1 MKLEATLLCVLLYLT
16 TGGCDRVYVHP
27 FYLVSLNNTDANSCK
42 ELEEREREQLV
53 KMFVPLSIESHFTS
67 TYEETLRNKSEE
79 EEKRLGV
86 NFLKDPI
93 YVTGARFYK
102 ELKRIHKSSNIIISP
117 IFIYETLFSIYLGA
131 SGQTAI
137 DLQILLGFD
146 PPSRVSSCNFKID
159 GHKVLFALKI
169 ILNAPLRSRD
179 TEGLTFSKLLCLF
192 SAPGTHLS
200 ESFVHELAFPDVSFY
215 VRAVDFTNP
224 TEAAK
229 QINAF
234 VERKSTYRSKG
245 LLADIDQET
254 TLLLATYT
262 HFKAVINGASSL
274 KEPQEFWVDSHTK
287 IYVPMMTITRILK
300 HKYHPGLSIV
310 KIPVSKS
317 VFLLLLQPSNSS
329 ELASDEDQY
338 PLTPSLEWLQGLE
351 SKQIHLTFPKVSFTS
366 MYDLQDL
373 LAKHGMPNL
382 LGKEA
387 NLRLLSSSNV
397 TIGKIITQ
405 QHFELSPSEAEQVE
419 AHTEEN
425 ASGTLKMT
433 LDKPFLF
440 AVYEQESAAL
450 IYFGQIT
457 NPLKET

>member
-1 MKLEATLLCVLLYLT
+1 MKLGVSLLCVLLYLT

-27 FYLVSLNNTDANSCK
+27 FFLVSLNNTDVNSCK
-42 ELEEREREQLV
+42 ELEEREQLV

-67 TYEETLRNKSEE
+67 TYEESLRNKSEE
-79 EEKRLGV
+79 EERRLGV
-86 NFLKDPI
+86 KFLKEPI
-93 YVTGARFYK
+93 YILGARFYK
-102 ELKRIHKSSNIIISP
+102 QLKKIHRSSNIILSP
-117 IFIYETLFSIYLGA
+117 IFIYESLLSIYLGA
-131 SGQTAI
+131 SGQTAS
-137 DLQILLGFD
+137 DLQILLGFF
-146 PPSRVSSCNFKID
+146 PPSSDSSCTFKID
-159 GHKVLFALKI
+159 GRKVLFALKI

-179 TEGLTFSKLLCLF
+179 AEGLIFSKLLCLF

-200 ESFVHELAFPDVSFY
+200 ESFVHELAFPDVNFY

-234 VERKSTYRSKG
+234 VERKNTHRSKG

-254 TLLLATYT
+254 TLLLTMYT
-262 HFKAVINGASSL
+262 HFKAVINGASLL
-274 KEPQEFWVDSHTK
+274 KEPQEFWLDPHTK
-287 IYVPMMTITRILK
+287 IFVPMMTVTGIFK
-300 HKYHPGLSIV
+300 HKHHSGLSIV

-329 ELASDEDQY
+329 ELASDKDQY
-338 PLTPSLEWLQGLE
+338 SLTPSLKWLQGLQP
-351 SKQIHLTFPKVSFTS
+351 KQIHLTFPKVSFTS
-366 MYDLQDL
+366 MHDL
-373 LAKHGMPNL
+373 LDLLVKQEMPNL

-397 TIGKIITQ
+397 TIGKIINQ
-405 QHFELSPSEAEQVE
+405 QLFELSPGEPDQVE

-425 ASGTLKMT
+425 ASEMLKIT
-433 LDKPFLF
+433 LDEPFLF
-440 AVYEQESAAL
+440 AVYEKESAAL